1 MKINLKQ
8 IIQYLLS
15 FGLMGLFLY
24 WAFSGTDP
32 DQLWQAITN
41 ISVSW
46 VALIFIT
53 TLGTL
58 IIRSWRWTVLMRP
71 FAPQVSIFDASIALA
86 ICYAANVAIPRSGEV
101 LRCVSL
107 KWTRGANIS
116 AIMATVVVERILDL
130 FWLIIYV
137 GAALVILRERIN
149 EEFPWMETA
158 SILAMAGCI
167 AGLVGL
173 VLVSIYQKK
182 ALAKIRPSLHWVSPK
197 LAGPIVNILETFIGG
212 LSALQRPTAYLEII
226 ISSILLNT
234 GYVLIIYEAF
244 LGMGFDEKYHLDGA
258 AALVIMAISS
268 IGVIA
273 PTPGAAGSYHL
284 FFSKAL
290 HQLYLVPLN
299 AALACATLAHAL
311 ATLTYIMIG
320 GPALLWQWLQ
330 NRKSKEQVYPL
341 SNRL

>member
-1 MKINLKQ
+1 MNKTIRQVL
-8 IIQYLLS
+8 QYFMS

-32 DQLWQAITN
+32 DQLWEAITN
-41 ISVSW
+41 ISLKW
-46 VALIFIT
+46 VGIIFVT

-58 IIRSWRWTVLMRP
+58 AIRAWRWTILMRP
-71 FAPQVSIFDASIALA
+71 FAPQVSSFDAAIALA

-107 KWTRGANIS
+107 KWTKGASIS
-116 AIMATVVVERILDL
+116 AVMATVVVERILDL

-149 EEFPWMETA
+149 EEFPLLETV
-158 SILAMAGCI
+158 SLVAMAGC
-167 AGLVGL
+167 LVGL
-173 VLVSIYQKK
+173 ISLVMVSIYREK
-182 ALAKIRPSLHWVSPK
+182 ALDKIRPILEWISPK
-197 LAGPIVNILETFIGG
+197 LAGPVIAILETFIVG

-234 GYVLIIYEAF
+234 SYVLIIYETF
-244 LGMGFDEKYHLDGA
+244 CGMGFDKTYGLDGSA
-258 AALVIMAISS
+258 SLVIMAISS

-273 PTPGAAGSYHL
+273 PTPGAAGTYHL

-311 ATLTYIMIG
+311 ATLTYIAIG

-330 NRKSKEQVYPL
+330 NRKREE
-341 SNRL
+341 R

>member
-1 MKINLKQ
+1 MNKILKQ
-8 IIQYLLS
+8 VIQYLLS
-15 FGLMGLFLY
+15 FGLMGIFLY

-32 DQLWQAITN
+32 SQLWHAIAN
-41 ISVSW
+41 ISLKW
-46 VALIFIT
+46 VVIIFFT

-58 IIRSWRWTVLMRP
+58 VLRAWRWTVLMRP
-71 FAPQVSIFDASIALA
+71 FAPQVTNFDAVIALA

-107 KWTRGANIS
+107 KWTKGASIS
-116 AIMATVVVERILDL
+116 AMMATVVVERILDL

-137 GAALVILRERIN
+137 GAALFILRERIN

-158 SILAMAGCI
+158 SLVAMAGCVV
-167 AGLVGL
+167 GLVGL
-173 VLVSIYQKK
+173 VVVSIYRET
-182 ALAKIRPSLHWVSPK
+182 ALDKIRPLLEGISPK
-197 LAGPIVNILETFIGG
+197 LAEPVVSILETFISG

-234 GYVLIIYEAF
+234 GYVLIIYETF
-244 LGMGFDEKYHLDGA
+244 CGMGYDEKYDLGGS

-284 FFSKAL
+284 LFSKAL
-290 HQLYLVPLN
+290 NQLYLVPLN
-299 AALACATLAHAL
+299 ASLACATVAHAL
-311 ATLTYIMIG
+311 ATLTYVAIG
-320 GPALLWQWLQ
+320 GPALLWQWLH
-330 NRKSKEQVYPL
+330 NRQRE
-341 SNRL
+341 NTE